1 MRETI
6 KKLQTFFFVL
16 LGVAIPTSIAAS
28 GIIMGILALLWIFEG
43 GFNEKLKQ
51 IISSKWMLAVLA
63 LISFYGLAMLWGD
76 NHNNSSWIFQKLPL
90 LLMFIVFATANFK
103 QKAFKFGAIAFLITT
118 FISALIAITIDL
130 NIIQHLHNYSNLI
143 QYDRI
148 DHKSA
153 FIKYNYHNI
162 LLAFSAL
169 AAFYLLIENK
179 TKYPIIL
186 FLAILIYGGSIFSEA
201 GRAGHLIFILF
212 FILYSIYY
220 IKEKAL
226 IVLGILGL
234 LCIMLI
240 GAYHYSHP
248 FKVRIDEGLEL
259 VLNKGKRPGK
269 IKNIR
274 YVFVRESINYIKE
287 KPILGYGT
295 GSFGTIFNREVKS
308 GHKFHTHT
316 TPHNNY
322 LYVWFELGILGIVL
336 LLSIFYFQI
345 RELIVLKNG
354 FHRII
359 LPLMFMTIMLVDSY
373 FFIFILTAFYI
384 YFYTIYNRV
393 NLDKLS

>member
-1 MRETI
+1 MREII

-28 GIIMGILALLWIFEG
+28 GIIMGFLALLWIFEG
-43 GFNEKLKQ
+43 GVNEKLKQ

-63 LISFYGLAMLWGD
+63 LISYYGLAMLWGD
-76 NHNNSSWIFQKLPL
+76 NHENSSWIFQKLPL
-90 LLMFIVFATANFK
+90 LLMFIVFATTNFK
-103 QKAFKFGAIAFLITT
+103 QKTLKLGAIAFLITT
-118 FISALIAITIDL
+118 FISALIAIAIDFG
-130 NIIQHLHNYSNLI
+130 IIQELYNYTNMISLNNN
-143 QYDRI
+143 
-148 DHKSA
+148 HKSA
-153 FIKYNYHNI
+153 FIKYNYHNL

-169 AAFYLLIENK
+169 LCFYLLIEK
-179 TKYPIIL
+179 QTKYPIIL
-186 FLAILIYGGSIFSEA
+186 LLFILIYGWSIFSEA

-212 FILYSIYY
+212 FILYSAYY
-220 IKEKAL
+220 IKQKAL
-226 IVLGILGL
+226 IILGL
-234 LCIMLI
+234 LGLLSVILI
-240 GAYHYSHP
+240 GAYKFSHP
-248 FKVRIDEGLEL
+248 FKVRIDEGVEV

-269 IKNIR
+269 IKDIR
-274 YVFVRESINYIKE
+274 YVFVQESISYIKE
-287 KPILGYGT
+287 KPFLGYGT

-322 LYVWFELGILGIVL
+322 LYVWFELGIFGIVL

-354 FHRII
+354 FHRLV

-384 YFYTIYNRV
+384 YFYTIYSRV
-393 NLDKLS
+393 NLDKPS

>member
-1 MRETI
+1 MREII

-28 GIIMGILALLWIFEG
+28 GIIMGFLALLWIFEG

-76 NHNNSSWIFQKLPL
+76 NHENSSWIFQKLPL
-90 LLMFIVFATANFK
+90 LLMFIVFATTNFK
-103 QKAFKFGAIAFLITT
+103 QKTLKLGAIAFLITT
-118 FISALIAITIDL
+118 FISALIAIAIDFG
-130 NIIQHLHNYSNLI
+130 IIQELYNYTNMISLNNN
-143 QYDRI
+143 
-148 DHKSA
+148 HKSA
-153 FIKYNYHNI
+153 FIKYNYHNL

-169 AAFYLLIENK
+169 LCFYLLIEK
-179 TKYPIIL
+179 QTKYPIIL
-186 FLAILIYGGSIFSEA
+186 LLFILIYGWSIFSEA

-212 FILYSIYY
+212 FILYSAYY
-220 IKEKAL
+220 IKQKAL
-226 IVLGILGL
+226 IILGL
-234 LCIMLI
+234 LGLLSVILI
-240 GAYHYSHP
+240 GAYKFSHP
-248 FKVRIDEGLEL
+248 FKVRIDEGLEV

-269 IKNIR
+269 IKDIR
-274 YVFVRESINYIKE
+274 YVYVQESINYIKE
-287 KPILGYGT
+287 KPFLGYGT

-322 LYVWFELGILGIVL
+322 LYVWFELGIFGIVL

-345 RELIVLKNG
+345 RELLVLKNG

-373 FFIFILTAFYI
+373 FFIFILTTFYI
-384 YFYTIYNRV
+384 YFYTIYSRV
-393 NLDKLS
+393 NLDKPS

>member
-1 MRETI
+1 MREII

-16 LGVAIPTSIAAS
+16 LGVTIPTSIAAS

-43 GFNEKLKQ
+43 GLKEKSKQ

-63 LISFYGLAMLWGD
+63 LISYYGLAMLWGD
-76 NHNNSSWIFQKLPL
+76 NHENSSWIFQKIPL

-118 FISALIAITIDL
+118 FISALIAIAIDFG
-130 NIIQHLHNYSNLI
+130 IIQELHNYTNMISFNN
-143 QYDRI
+143 

-169 AAFYLLIENK
+169 LSFYLLIETK

-186 FLAILIYGGSIFSEA
+186 LLFILIYGCSIFSEA
-201 GRAGHLIFILF
+201 GRAGHMIFILF
-212 FILYSIYY
+212 FLFYSVYY
-220 IKEKAL
+220 IRRKAF

-234 LCIMLI
+234 MSISLF
-240 GAYHYSHP
+240 GAYKLSHP
-248 FKVRIDEGLEL
+248 FKVRIDEGLEI
-259 VLNKGKRPGK
+259 VLNEGKRPGK
-269 IKNIR
+269 IKDIR
-274 YVFVRESINYIKE
+274 YVYVQESINYIKE
-287 KPILGYGT
+287 KPFLGYGT

-308 GHKFHTHT
+308 GHKFYTHT

-322 LYVWFELGILGIVL
+322 LYVWFELGIFGIVL

-345 RELIVLKNG
+345 RELIVLQNG
-354 FHRII
+354 FHRLV

-373 FFIFILTAFYI
+373 FFIFILTTFYI
-384 YFYTIYNRV
+384 YFYTIYSRV
-393 NLDKLS
+393 NLDKPS